1 MIPAVGRARRSLA
14 LLQALALAACAL
26 TRPGDGSGAVPE
38 TGAGAAPDA
47 APVDLLAVA
56 PGRLR
61 VLVFTSHECPI
72 ANSYAPT
79 LRALAARFAA
89 APVEWYLV
97 HVDPDLTA
105 AGAAAH
111 ARDFE
116 LPGTIVCEPNQ
127 QTARRLGIRRTPE
140 AAVLAGGAL
149 AYCGRID
156 DQWAALGV
164 RRAHAEHNDLGD
176 AIAAL
181 LAGQT
186 PPVARTT
193 AVGCLLPE
201 AAR

>member
-1 MIPAVGRARRSLA
+1 MRPAVGRVRRSLA
-14 LLQALALAACAL
+14 LPQALALAACAVAGP
-26 TRPGDGSGAVPE
+26 TAAPTAGPWAGAVTAP
-38 TGAGAAPDA
+38 GAAA
-47 APVDLLAVA
+47 VDLLAVA

-79 LRALAARFAA
+79 LRELAARFAA

-111 ARDFE
+111 AREFE

-140 AAVLAGGAL
+140 AAVLAGGVL

-164 RRAHAEHNDLGD
+164 RRARAEQNDLGD

-186 PPVARTT
+186 PPVARTI